1 MHEKILSKKDVIK
14 GWAKYFLCAEV
25 SSGFERL
32 TAPAFCFGMDP
43 VLNKLYH
50 DSPEEYKEA
59 LKRHLMFYNSEASW
73 DLWFYGISCAL
84 EEERAQMLQAGAPQ
98 QALED
103 SAQLIT
109 NKVGLMEWWLAWEI
123 QLTMVFETT
132 FIIFIYSVSFR
143 YVDCWCC
150 AASYMGI
157 CITFFAYLMATKRVS
172 IRKELC
178 NQYFAVRNLKLNLLI
193 VRVYL
198 VSS

>member
-73 DLWFYGISCAL
+73 GSMIYGISCAWKRNGHKCFRQ
-84 EEERAQMLQAGAPQ
+84 ERH
-98 QALED
+98 
-103 SAQLIT
+103 
-109 NKVGLMEWWLAWEI
+109 NRHWKI
-123 QLTMVFETT
+123 QHSLSRTL
-132 FIIFIYSVSFR
+132 R
-143 YVDCWCC
+143 LD
-150 AASYMGI
+150 
-157 CITFFAYLMATKRVS
+157 
-172 IRKELC
+172 
-178 NQYFAVRNLKLNLLI
+178 
-193 VRVYL
+193 
-198 VSS
+198 

>member
-73 DLWFYGISCAL
+73 GSMIYGISCAL
-84 EEERAQMLQAGAPQ
+84 EEERVQMLQAGAPQ

-109 NKVGLMEWWLAWEI
+109 NLKVGLMGPLAGMGDSI
-123 QLTMVFETT
+123 NHGILRPLLLSL
-132 FIIFIYSVSFR
+132 FIPL
-143 YVDCWCC
+143 
-150 AASYMGI
+150 AASGMWIAGVAPLLIWGI
-157 CITFFAYLMATKRVS
+157 CITFLHTLWRQKG
-172 IRKELC
+172 I
-178 NQYFAVRNLKLNLLI
+178 N
-193 VRVYL
+193 
-198 VSS
+198 